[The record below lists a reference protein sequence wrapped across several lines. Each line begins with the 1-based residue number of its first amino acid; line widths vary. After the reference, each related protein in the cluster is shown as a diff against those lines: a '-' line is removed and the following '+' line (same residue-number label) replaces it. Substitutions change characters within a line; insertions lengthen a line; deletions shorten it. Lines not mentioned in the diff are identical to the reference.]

1 MQPSEAD
8 LKKLEREFYRKNS
21 LELARAL
28 LGKYLVHVVQGENII
43 GRIVDVEAYMGIEDK
58 AAHSYNNRRT
68 ERNEVMYGEAGFAY
82 VYMIYGMYYCM
93 NVVAAE
99 TDSPQAVLIRGLEPV
114 EGLEKMAE
122 MRYGKSLSS
131 LSKAQILNFADGP
144 GKLCK
149 ALGITRADNG
159 KDLCEDE
166 LFIAEVHEEKFE
178 IEAAKRINIDYAEEA
193 KEYLWR
199 FYIKG
204 KAK

>member
-1 MQPSEAD
+1 
-8 LKKLEREFYRKNS
+8 LKKLKREFYRKNS

-28 LGKYLVHVVQGENII
+28 LGKYLVHIVQGETII
-43 GRIVDVEAYMGIEDK
+43 GRIVDVEAYMGVEDK
-58 AAHSYNNRRT
+58 EAHSYNNRRT

-99 TDSPQAVLIRGLEPV
+99 TDNPQAVLIRGLEPV

-122 MRYGKSLSS
+122 MRYGKPLSS
-131 LSKAQILNFADGP
+131 LSKAQVRNFTDGP

-149 ALGITRADNG
+149 AIGITRADNG
-159 KDLCEDE
+159 KDLCGDE
-166 LFIAEVHEEKFE
+166 LFIAEAQEEKFE
-178 IEAAKRINIDYAEEA
+178 TETGKRINIDYAEEA